1 MGDPRNGGRV
11 GGWEGGRVKRTG
23 WEGKEDRVEKGD

>member
-1 MGDPRNGGRV
+1 V